1 MAQRSIA
8 DLGSLQRRVMEIVWK
23 LGEATVQ
30 EVRQQ
35 LKRRPSPAYTTVL
48 SVMQKLEKARWLKH
62 RAEGRTYVYRASR
75 SREQEGDSTLKS
87 FVDGVFRGDRL
98 LLFEHLL
105 RDDSLGE
112 DELLKL
118 RRMIDAQRKEQRDD
132 R

>member
-8 DLGSLQRRVMEIVWK
+8 DLGSLQRRVMEIVWI

-30 EVRQQ
+30 QVRQQ

-62 RAEGRTYVYRASR
+62 RVDGRTYVYRASR

-87 FVDGVFRGDRL
+87 FVDGVFKGDRL

-112 DELLKL
+112 DELLEL
-118 RRMIDAQRKEQRDD
+118 RRMIDAQRKERRDD

>member
-1 MAQRSIA
+1 MAKRSIA
-8 DLGSLQRRVMEIVWK
+8 DLGSLQRRVMEIVWN

-35 LKRRPSPAYTTVL
+35 LKRRPTPAYTTVL

-62 RAEGRTYVYRASR
+62 RVEGRTYVYRASR

-112 DELLKL
+112 DDLLEL
-118 RRMIDAQRKEQRDD
+118 RRMIDAQRKERHDD
-132 R
+132 H